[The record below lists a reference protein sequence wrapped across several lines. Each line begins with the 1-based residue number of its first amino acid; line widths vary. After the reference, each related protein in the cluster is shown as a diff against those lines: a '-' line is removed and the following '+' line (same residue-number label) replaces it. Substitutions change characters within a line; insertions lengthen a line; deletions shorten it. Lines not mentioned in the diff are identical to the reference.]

1 MIMDLEKIKQIIQ
14 LMNDENLVEVEIEE
28 EGRRIK
34 LRKKEEQPERLISFT
49 SQAATSQEVSLQP
62 DVEEQGIAYIKSP
75 MVGTFYRAPAPDAP
89 PFVEVGDE
97 VDVGQTVCIIEAMK
111 LMNEIKSDVRGKVLE
126 VLVENGSPVDY
137 GDNLFKVKVS

>member
-1 MIMDLEKIKQIIQ
+1 MNMDLEKIKQLIQ

-28 EGRRIK
+28 EGKRIK
-34 LRKKEEQPERLISFT
+34 LRKKEEQGEKVISFSPQIPT
-49 SQAATSQEVSLQP
+49 PQP
-62 DVEEQGIAYIKSP
+62 SSPQPSTQEQGIAYIKSP

-97 VDVGQTVCIIEAMK
+97 INVGQTVCIIEAMK
-111 LMNEIKSDVRGKVLE
+111 LMNEIKSEIKGKILE

>member
-75 MVGTFYRAPAPDAP
+75 MVGTFYR
-89 PFVEVGDE
+89 
-97 VDVGQTVCIIEAMK
+97 
-111 LMNEIKSDVRGKVLE
+111 
-126 VLVENGSPVDY
+126 
-137 GDNLFKVKVS
+137 

>member
-62 DVEEQGIAYIKSP
+62 DVEEQGITYIKSP

>member
-1 MIMDLEKIKQIIQ
+1 MDLEKIKQLIQ

-28 EGRRIK
+28 EGKRIK
-34 LRKKEEQPERLISFT
+34 LRKKEEQGEKVISFSPQIPT
-49 SQAATSQEVSLQP
+49 PQP
-62 DVEEQGIAYIKSP
+62 SSPQPSTQEQGIAYIKSP

-97 VDVGQTVCIIEAMK
+97 INVGQTVCIIEAMK
-111 LMNEIKSDVRGKVLE
+111 LMNEIKSEIKGKILE

>member
-34 LRKKEEQPERLISFT
+34 LRKKEEQPGRLISFT
-49 SQAATSQEVSLQP
+49 SQAATSQEVSPQS
-62 DVEEQGIAYIKSP
+62 DAEEQGIAYIKSP